1 MSKSVR
7 CTLLTLALLL
17 ISAAEIE
24 ARKRGR
30 RSQKEVD
37 VEERYA
43 QAWRIVRN
51 CFLLAIAPLIA
62 VFIHSLATDPSVPHI
77 ARALLEEVKSRFMS
91 NIGDACSEKR

>member
-1 MSKSVR
+1 MR

-43 QAWRIVRN
+43 QA
-51 CFLLAIAPLIA
+51 
-62 VFIHSLATDPSVPHI
+62 
-77 ARALLEEVKSRFMS
+77 
-91 NIGDACSEKR
+91 